1 MLRKTEIRNGKL
13 QEMQDFHDS
22 GFDVDETEEIGR
34 DEPCKP
40 SKEVGLN
47 PIMTRQT
54 TMDLE
59 VE

>member
-1 MLRKTEIRNGKL
+1 
-13 QEMQDFHDS
+13 MQDFHDS